1 VPKQRWGH
9 GEKFK
14 GSKRFEFLKITDTM
28 ILNQVKNEENK
39 EKEPKTNIEGHNRP
53 FWKDIPKIKGHQIST
68 SDPHS

>member
-1 VPKQRWGH
+1 
-9 GEKFK
+9 
-14 GSKRFEFLKITDTM
+14 M

-68 SDPHS
+68 SDPLEIP